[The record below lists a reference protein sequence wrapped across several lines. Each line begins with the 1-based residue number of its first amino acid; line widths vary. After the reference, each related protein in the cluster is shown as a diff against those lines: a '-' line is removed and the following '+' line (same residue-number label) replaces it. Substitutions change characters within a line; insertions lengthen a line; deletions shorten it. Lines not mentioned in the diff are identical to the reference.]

1 MITMSRLKMR
11 ILSSNPIPPENSRSS
26 SRMRTSKQVTR
37 IANSL
42 DSLSSSP
49 KTMARENS
57 RMLVKA
63 TLFLLGQSATDVKDL
78 DT

>member
-1 MITMSRLKMR
+1 M
-11 ILSSNPIPPENSRSS
+11 
-26 SRMRTSKQVTR
+26 SKQVTR

-42 DSLSSSP
+42 DSLSLSP

-63 TLFLLGQSATDVKDL
+63 TLFLLGQSAIDVKDL